1 MARRAQE
8 IEIII
13 IQVEHLKNITTAI
26 FVAVFCAVI
35 FVTTQSA
42 NSQSENFRVKSHLV
56 FDKKFSGKTFV
67 IDGDSLKVAGN
78 EVRLF
83 GIDAPEYSQNC
94 FDAKNNEYACGR
106 ASVAFTRKLASEKI
120 VECVYAEK
128 DKYDRYL
135 GKCSVDGVSINEE
148 LVKNGMAVIYNFT
161 ESDEKMDALEISAK
175 EQKIGI
181 WQGAFQLPKEYRKA
195 HPRH

>member
-1 MARRAQE
+1 M
-8 IEIII
+8 
-13 IQVEHLKNITTAI
+13 EHLKNITTAI
-26 FVAVFCAVI
+26 FLTAFCATI
-35 FVTTQSA
+35 FVTVNSA
-42 NSQSENFRVKSHLV
+42 NSQSEIFRVKSHLV
-56 FDKKFSGKTFV
+56 FDKKFSGKTSV
-67 IDGDSLKVAGN
+67 IDGDSLKVGKN

-94 FDAKNNEYACGR
+94 FDAKNDEYACGR
-106 ASVAFTRKLASEKI
+106 ASADFTRKLAGGKI

-135 GKCSVDGVSINEE
+135 GKCSIDGVSINEE

-161 ESDEKMDALEISAK
+161 ESDEKMDELEVAAK
-175 EQKIGI
+175 KQKIGI